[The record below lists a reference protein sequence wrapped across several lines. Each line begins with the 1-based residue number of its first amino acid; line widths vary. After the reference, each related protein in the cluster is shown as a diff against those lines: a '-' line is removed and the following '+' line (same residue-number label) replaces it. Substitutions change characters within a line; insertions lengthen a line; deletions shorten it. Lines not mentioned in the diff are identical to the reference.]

1 MGLQLNIALAQWGPR
16 SMVLQLSVMAVL
28 CSCTSVAQQFAVAGL
43 GCRWAWLLLKMA
55 VAAARS
61 GSLPAYFSIVVGIEN
76 SSVPP
81 PARLA
86 RCWLKRF
93 PVFGD
98 AV

>member
-1 MGLQLNIALAQWGPR
+1 
-16 SMVLQLSVMAVL
+16 MVLQLSVVAVL
-28 CSCTSVAQQFAVAGL
+28 WRSNSLMLKLAVAGL

-55 VAAARS
+55 VAAARR